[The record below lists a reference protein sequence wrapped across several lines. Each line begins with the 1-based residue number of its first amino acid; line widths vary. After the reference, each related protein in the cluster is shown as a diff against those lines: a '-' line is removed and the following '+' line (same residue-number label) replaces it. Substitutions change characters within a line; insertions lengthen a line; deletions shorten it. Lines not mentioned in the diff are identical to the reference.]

1 MQQGM
6 SLLECGGLGSRFGL
20 QEVRSSMDTDAAEAA
35 GLYWPQTDTASYQYT
50 YDPLGLQEP
59 S

>member
-6 SLLECGGLGSRFGL
+6 SLPEFGGLGSRFGL

-35 GLYWPQTDTASYQYT
+35 ELYWPQSDTASYLHT
-50 YDPLGLQEP
+50 HDHLGL
-59 S
+59 